1 MSRARGGRRLHY
13 ASRLGGY
20 PLSESVKVGPSDS
33 GRSGSVQPEGEAS
46 DSERAEE
53 DCGASLP
60 ALKALKALPS
70 PDSRE
75 RSQVGCSTNVT
86 HSAMLCGQA
95 AMPLWSSNTRVDG
108 LGRAPLAKVESYQ
121 GSLARV

>member
-1 MSRARGGRRLHY
+1 M
-13 ASRLGGY
+13 
-20 PLSESVKVGPSDS
+20 
-33 GRSGSVQPEGEAS
+33 QPEGDAS

-60 ALKALKALPS
+60 ALKALPS

-75 RSQVGCSTNVT
+75 GSQDGCTTNMT

-108 LGRAPLAKVESYQ
+108 LGRAPVAALAAIFLPDESSSGEATSSNQ
-121 GSLARV
+121 GRRNPS